1 MVDKGDGDGPLE
13 DLTVHGIPLT
23 IARLLT
29 SLVRSSFP
37 NQPQPIYDFDW

>member
-23 IARLLT
+23 IASTVAYFLLG
-29 SLVRSSFP
+29 SFFLP
-37 NQPQPIYDFDW
+37 EPTATNL